1 MKGVIHEALKSGG
14 GIGETKEHHSGF
26 KESLMD
32 DEGRFPL
39 MPVFDSDII
48 VSPSDVEPG
57 EDFCPLE
64 FVDEVRNE
72 GKRVCVTDGVFVDIA
87 IVLTGSE
94 ATVLLFDKEERGS
107 LWGVRGANFAS
118 FQIFVKKV
126 FRCFSFFG
134 GEGVYLADLRF
145 ERFVKVDL
153 RVIGMGRRNMVCG
166 FL

>member
-64 FVDEVRNE
+64 FIDEVGNE
-72 GKRVCVTDGVFVDIA
+72 GERVCVMDSVFVNVA
-87 IVLTGSE
+87 IVLTGSK
-94 ATVLLFDKEERGS
+94 ATVFFLDEEERGR
-107 LWGVRGANFAS
+107 LCGVRGVDFAS
-118 FQIFVKKV
+118 F
-126 FRCFSFFG
+126 
-134 GEGVYLADLRF
+134 
-145 ERFVKVDL
+145 
-153 RVIGMGRRNMVCG
+153 
-166 FL
+166 